1 MIATLTS
8 ILIITTIKM
17 IDLVT
22 DLSRDVTALLPL
34 NLVAHLLT
42 HQSIVIINFDDDDDD
57 KDNNDDDDDDD
68 GEKSDLLGH
77 ILANLSWHL
86 VANVARHLGANLK
99 NAK

>member
-1 MIATLTS
+1 MATLTT
-8 ILIITTIKM
+8 ILIM
-17 IDLVT
+17 IRIRMTNLVA

-86 VANVARHLGANLK
+86 VANAARHLSANLE
-99 NAK
+99 NGN

>member
-57 KDNNDDDDDDD
+57 KDNNDDDDD

-86 VANVARHLGANLK
+86 VANVARHLGANLE